1 MSEECTHDCS
11 NCSAACS
18 SRDAAPQH
26 DAPNP
31 HSRVKKVIGVVSGK
45 GGVGKSMTSAL
56 LACAMARRGYHCGI
70 LDADI
75 TGPSI
80 PKLFG
85 IHGRAMAD
93 EKGCWP
99 IQSRMGIDVMSI
111 NLLVENEEDPVVWRG
126 PVIAGAVKQFW
137 TDVVWKDVDFL
148 FVDMPPGTGDAHCLS
163 FVKRFSKL
171 FSKFFVTFSL
181 SLCPH
186 LECLSIISP
195 SPAKVN
201 TFLKSFFHSLLMS
214 YIFNSF
220 STIHSNMHCCTHF
233 FTLFYLLYSRF
244 FTNN

>member
-1 MSEECTHDCS
+1 MVQINANVNLINAICVYPEFTHLS
-11 NCSAACS
+11 TSTFL
-18 SRDAAPQH
+18 SRNRQG
-26 DAPNP
+26 NVNSFCIVQF
-31 HSRVKKVIGVVSGK
+31 SRSFSQLCLSDLSDDFVIISHLFEFVK
-45 GGVGKSMTSAL
+45 
-56 LACAMARRGYHCGI
+56 RFF
-70 LDADI
+70 
-75 TGPSI
+75 
-80 PKLFG
+80 KLFSKFFSNHLG
-85 IHGRAMAD
+85 SFKR
-93 EKGCWP
+93 
-99 IQSRMGIDVMSI
+99 S
-111 NLLVENEEDPVVWRG
+111 
-126 PVIAGAVKQFW
+126 
-137 TDVVWKDVDFL
+137 DFL
-148 FVDMPPGTGDAHCLS
+148 FESFYIISHCLS